1 MYKKSGKSTKLAVR
15 KIKQCRQILVP
26 FSPLSSNIWEARI
39 FLKLIRY
46 ITLLSIR
53 VPLKLKK
60 IYSADFE
67 ANKRDIFDPFRS
79 CCSNLAINR
88 LIQIIKTYEADFS
101 NLYWNIYGHIWA
113 AGPKCVKNDPKDK
126 GVVFRPVC
134 SNFRKTNIF
143 LWVAFLRCVANIFP
157 FTDLKCVTF
166 YKKLRNGSLDK
177 AVADGRKNRQTCF
190 HRSFRWRQTDNS
202 YSSKHWSNTL

>member
-1 MYKKSGKSTKLAVR
+1 M
-15 KIKQCRQILVP
+15 
-26 FSPLSSNIWEARI
+26 
-39 FLKLIRY
+39 
-46 ITLLSIR
+46 SIR

-67 ANKRDIFDPFRS
+67 EDKRESFDPFRS

-88 LIQIIKTYEADFS
+88 SIQIIKTYEADCS
-101 NLYWNIYGHIWA
+101 NLYWNIYGHNGA

-134 SNFRKTNIF
+134 SILRKTNIF

-157 FTDLKCVTF
+157 FTDLKRVTF
-166 YKKLRNGSLDK
+166 YKKLRNGSLEK
-177 AVADGRKNRQTCF
+177 AVADGRKNGQTCF

-202 YSSKHWSNTL
+202 YSFKHWNNIL